1 MYPMLVPGYVI
12 IPMEDGSLNLRRGR
26 RSLVLRGQMAEIAR
40 RVLDY
45 LDGVRSLDEL
55 TTLTGL
61 GRKQLDAVVRRLS
74 VAELIT
80 DPTAT
85 LPRGDPL
92 SEVATA
98 LEVFAAS
105 NGEQGHLAFRTLQQ
119 QRLALVGEQDI
130 ACRIRELLVDSGVGS
145 VEWIGGEADPERIR
159 EMRPTFLI
167 QSSPAPDYC
176 ACLEINALAFELHFP
191 WLAAWIEDP
200 HLIVT
205 HVVAPGETACFEC
218 LLTRQRRN
226 YQHYEADLAYEQY
239 QRLRREPGV
248 RQGASATI
256 EADVENGAAVYT
268 QATSPFAAHLLAGLA
283 ATRAIG
289 HLVGLIPGPPVPFL
303 LEFSLQRLDSTTHP
317 VLRLPR
323 CPTCGTSAVRQ
334 GPAPFVLDA
343 DAEFRKHV
351 IVAR

>member
-1 MYPMLVPGYVI
+1 MSRSTQTAAQVLQMYPMLVPGYVI

-130 ACRIRELLVDSGVGS
+130 ACRIRELLVDSG
-145 VEWIGGEADPERIR
+145 
-159 EMRPTFLI
+159 
-167 QSSPAPDYC
+167 
-176 ACLEINALAFELHFP
+176 
-191 WLAAWIEDP
+191 
-200 HLIVT
+200 
-205 HVVAPGETACFEC
+205 
-218 LLTRQRRN
+218 
-226 YQHYEADLAYEQY
+226 
-239 QRLRREPGV
+239 
-248 RQGASATI
+248 
-256 EADVENGAAVYT
+256 
-268 QATSPFAAHLLAGLA
+268 
-283 ATRAIG
+283 
-289 HLVGLIPGPPVPFL
+289 
-303 LEFSLQRLDSTTHP
+303 
-317 VLRLPR
+317 
-323 CPTCGTSAVRQ
+323 
-334 GPAPFVLDA
+334 
-343 DAEFRKHV
+343 
-351 IVAR
+351 